1 MRADLKSRAPTSGC
15 SPCARG
21 TVDLLRPLL
30 DLPQDASAPIR
41 TVVVSSAGEFGRVVI
56 REDDLGAGPLGVTVR
71 YSELVV
77 PLAQACE
84 SSGRIT
90 VLRPH
95 WVTHLEQQPTRVR
108 LTLDDGSAADAA
120 LAVNAEGTAQL
131 TGQRPQQAGIV
142 ADVVVA
148 GATAG
153 EAHERFTRE
162 GPLALLPTPSAA
174 TGDGRTLG
182 MVWCMPTDAAERRL
196 ALDDGA
202 FIAELQQAFGA
213 RHRRM
218 LRVGPRRAYPLV
230 EQTRPSLRAHRTV
243 WIGNAAQTLHPVA
256 GQGLN
261 LGMRDAAG
269 LADAIA
275 HAVASGRDP
284 AVELPEYEE
293 RRRADRGAIVA
304 LTRRLPGLFA
314 TRAAPFAIGRSV
326 ALAALSAIP
335 ELRREFARLL
345 MFGIRT

>member
-1 MRADLKSRAPTSGC
+1 
-15 SPCARG
+15 
-21 TVDLLRPLL
+21 
-30 DLPQDASAPIR
+30 
-41 TVVVSSAGEFGRVVI
+41 
-56 REDDLGAGPLGVTVR
+56 
-71 YSELVV
+71 
-77 PLAQACE
+77 
-84 SSGRIT
+84 
-90 VLRPH
+90 
-95 WVTHLEQQPTRVR
+95 
-108 LTLDDGSAADAA
+108 
-120 LAVNAEGTAQL
+120 
-131 TGQRPQQAGIV
+131 
-142 ADVVVA
+142 
-148 GATAG
+148 
-153 EAHERFTRE
+153 
-162 GPLALLPTPSAA
+162 
-174 TGDGRTLG
+174 
-182 MVWCMPTDAAERRL
+182 MPTDAAERRL

-202 FIAELQQAFGA
+202 FIAEVQQAFGA
-213 RHRRM
+213 RQRRV

-269 LADAIA
+269 RADTIA
-275 HAVASGRDP
+275 HAVATGRDP
-284 AVELPEYEE
+284 ALELPENEE